1 MSSTIVSAMA
11 PTRTYA
17 PAAANRDARPV
28 PTGPKTAR
36 RRPSQDIA
44 TRIETSAIRPPRSGA
59 YAIVRVNPTTPAS
72 TLAASTRYP
81 TARRVI
87 RCLVTTPRQPRANR
101 HRAPTGPIP
110 ASSACI
116 ARPHSRRPSGSNRT
130 APASSHPAASWLTTH
145 PATRRAGAC
154 SPAPPGSPT
163 RQARRPAAPRHR
175 SAGRGGGPA
184 APPAGRSPRSPP
196 AVPGHPAGSGSGTAS
211 RPSGRPPGPVRSRT
225 ARRTA
230 QGPGHAVPRRSA
242 GTGVGSGSRHNSI
255 YIEISRSRTGRR
267 GWQGRQVG
275 WLVRPDQ
282 QHPAGCV
289 IEDEPGRVA
298 QTARPEPG
306 VVAVAGHHEY
316 GRISTGG
323 DHLPLDAPA
332 PADPHGWAAQ
342 PLLGHIEQAG
352 FGGGQR
358 GGHGRTGRGDAPAQ
372 QPGLRTLH
380 RFDAG
385 GIDDVQEYDLV

>member
-130 APASSHPAASWLTTH
+130 APPSSHPAASWRTTH
-145 PATRRAGAC
+145 LAAPAL
-154 SPAPPGSPT
+154 
-163 RQARRPAAPRHR
+163 ARRRR
-175 SAGRGGGPA
+175 RGRRRGKLVGQPH
-184 APPAGRSPRSPP
+184 
-196 AVPGHPAGSGSGTAS
+196 PGTGQPVEVA
-211 RPSGRPPGPVRSRT
+211 GRPPHRRVGLPGRLQQSPVAQPDQDRVQRT
-225 ARRTA
+225 GLQADLLA
-230 QGPGHAVPRRSA
+230 QFVAVPPGGRLRGQGTQYRDGLRGRASGPGH
-242 GTGVGSGSRHNSI
+242 GIT
-255 YIEISRSRTGRR
+255 
-267 GWQGRQVG
+267 
-275 WLVRPDQ
+275 L
-282 QHPAGCV
+282 
-289 IEDEPGRVA
+289 
-298 QTARPEPG
+298 
-306 VVAVAGHHEY
+306 
-316 GRISTGG
+316 ST
-323 DHLPLDAPA
+323 
-332 PADPHGWAAQ
+332 
-342 PLLGHIEQAG
+342 
-352 FGGGQR
+352 
-358 GGHGRTGRGDAPAQ
+358 
-372 QPGLRTLH
+372 
-380 RFDAG
+380 
-385 GIDDVQEYDLV
+385 